1 MHVLALTLLL
11 LCVPPAAPQAR
22 DADETLW
29 ADVAA
34 LSSAAPSS
42 QPFDR
47 RAPGEIT
54 RREQLLARL
63 AQYLTLYPG
72 GRRRDEA
79 IRLELRTQF
88 ELGALR
94 GGDFAPLCEAAQRY
108 ARAAPSNAVAAEVA
122 YWQIIC
128 ARLAQTRAASQ
139 PATSDLDQI
148 ERDLLPQ
155 YESYLSRFPHSPY
168 APRLATLLF
177 EHAQMRGDDDAMRR
191 YAALLREQFPD
202 HAATALL
209 AAQLR
214 RRDAV
219 GRPFWIAFTRLDG
232 STFDSRE
239 WAGRP
244 GLIVVWSAT
253 SPRARETLAAVERLR
268 RENPALAVCGV
279 CVDGDPVAG
288 TAAAASLNLDWPQSY
303 DRLGWAG
310 DFCRE
315 WGVRTVPFVFAIDRA
330 GRLRGA
336 GDGPDWPDLAAAI
349 LRN

>member
-1 MHVLALTLLL
+1 MPTFALMLWM
-11 LCVPPAAPQAR
+11 LCLPAATPQTR
-22 DADETLW
+22 DADEALW
-29 ADVAA
+29 TEIAA
-34 LSSAAPSS
+34 LIARPSTS

-47 RAPGEIT
+47 VAPAEIA
-54 RREQLLARL
+54 RREQLLARA
-63 AQYLTLYPG
+63 AQYLSLYPG
-72 GRRRDEA
+72 GRRRDEI

-108 ARAAPSNAVAAEVA
+108 ARAAPSDAVAAETA
-122 YWQIIC
+122 YWQIVC
-128 ARLAQTRAASQ
+128 ARLAQTRATSQ
-139 PATSDLDQI
+139 PATADLDQI
-148 ERDLLPQ
+148 ERELLPQ
-155 YESYLSRFPHSPY
+155 YEAYLTRFPRSPY

-177 EHAQMRGDDDAMRR
+177 EHAQRRGDEPEMRKH
-191 YAALLREQFPD
+191 AALLRDHFPE

-214 RRDAV
+214 RRETV
-219 GRPFWIAFTRLDG
+219 GRPFWITFTRLDG
-232 STFDSRE
+232 ATCDSRE

-244 GLIVVWSAT
+244 VLIVVWSAADA
-253 SPRARETLAAVERLR
+253 RARETLAAADRLR

-288 TAAAASLNLDWPQSY
+288 QAAAAALNLDWPQCF
-303 DRLGWAG
+303 DRLGWASEC
-310 DFCRE
+310 CRE
-315 WGVRTVPFVFAIDRA
+315 WGVRTVPFVFAIDRT

-336 GDGPDWPDLAAAI
+336 TDGPDWPDLAAAI

>member
-1 MHVLALTLLL
+1 MLTLSLTLLL
-11 LCVPPAAPQAR
+11 LFLAPAAPQAR
-22 DADETLW
+22 DADESLW
-29 ADVAA
+29 AEIGA
-34 LSSAAPSS
+34 LSSAAPAS

-47 RAPGEIT
+47 RAPGEIA
-54 RREQLLARL
+54 RRQQLLARL
-63 AQYLTLYPG
+63 AQYLSLYPG
-72 GRRRDEA
+72 GRRRDEV

-94 GGDFAPLCEAAQRY
+94 GGDFAPLCDATQRY
-108 ARAAPSNAVAAEVA
+108 ARATPSDAVAAEVA

-128 ARLAQTRAASQ
+128 GRLAQTRAASQ
-139 PATSDLDQI
+139 PAATDLDQI

-155 YESYLSRFPHSPY
+155 YESYLSRFPRSPY

-177 EHAQMRGDDDAMRR
+177 EHALRRSDDDALRR
-191 YAALLREQFPD
+191 YAALLREHFPD
-202 HAATALL
+202 HAATELL

-219 GRPFWIAFTRLDG
+219 GRPFWIAFTRLDNT
-232 STFDSRE
+232 TFDSRAL
-239 WAGRP
+239 AGRP
-244 GLIVVWSAT
+244 LLIVVWSVAD
-253 SPRARETLAAVERLR
+253 PRARDVLKAIEQLR
-268 RENPALAVCGV
+268 REHPPLAVCGV

-288 TAAAASLNLDWPQSY
+288 PAAAAALNLDWPQSF

-315 WGVRTVPFVFAIDRA
+315 WGVRTVPFVFVVDQT
-330 GRLRGA
+330 GRLVGA
-336 GDGPDWPDLAAAI
+336 TDGPDWGDLSAGV